1 LPEIA
6 VTRRVVAVSSADTGY
21 FPLLRDMI
29 LSLDRQMTADP
40 ALPPIDLGIFDLG
53 LTAEER
59 HWLAPHTD
67 RIVAPRPH
75 FALGAGAR
83 PLDLAFLV
91 RPFLPEYFP
100 GFDIYLWIDSDVW
113 LQSPDTVTA
122 MIAGAQQKGMALVH
136 ESERAYRFQGW
147 LFLWTAKHFVLGY
160 GAVRGLRL
168 LARPHLNAGIFA
180 IHRDAPHWR
189 AWAER
194 YRAAIKRTGL
204 LTPHDQFALNQAVYQ
219 DHLPTEF
226 LPPRLNWICDRGV
239 PMWNDATQGFCEPYP
254 PYHKI
259 SALHLAGPAKRRSYR
274 VRRTSGSEF
283 EAMIRYGAGPDRALG

>member
-1 LPEIA
+1 
-6 VTRRVVAVSSADTGY
+6 VTGRVIAVSSADTGY

-29 LSLDRQMTADP
+29 LSLDRQVA
-40 ALPPIDLGIFDLG
+40 ASAEVPPIELGIFDLG
-53 LTAEER
+53 LTQEER
-59 HWLAPHTD
+59 RWLAPHTD

-75 FALGAGAR
+75 LGLGAATR
-83 PLDLAFLV
+83 PLELAFLV

-100 GFDIYLWIDSDVW
+100 GFDVYLWIDSDVW
-113 LQSPDTVTA
+113 LQSADTVAA
-122 MIAGAQQKGMALVH
+122 MIAGAQDKGMALVH

-160 GAVRGLRL
+160 GPLRGLRL
-168 LARPHLNAGIFA
+168 LVRPHLNAGIFA

-194 YRAAIKRTGL
+194 YRAAIERTGL

-219 DHLPTEF
+219 DRLATEF

-239 PMWNDATQGFCEPYP
+239 PMWNDATQSFCEPYP
-254 PYHKI
+254 PYHEI

-274 VRRTSGSEF
+274 VRRTSGAEF